1 MNGREDMSSNRI
13 ILTSHFCRKEE
24 NGITFLYSEVGGMK
38 ILNRTGSLVY
48 ELASKG
54 VSREAIVE
62 HVFQRYQGQNGI
74 SVQRVE
80 NDVNN
85 ILFALR
91 NMGFIIWEGVSMNQ
105 NTFSLAGEADYADLS
120 DFIKTEKQTKTII
133 RSYMYSYLAQYY
145 SVPAI
150 RTRSF
155 SAAEVYFI
163 ARDKKGTVSECIS
176 VAGLDNPIGTVLVTL
191 MIYSEEKI
199 VKQLFDFMIQYLNRL
214 GIVKLKI
221 LSNPEHT
228 PSASYDFIQS
238 LGFKKE
244 CTLKS
249 EFLGKD
255 VDINSI
261 FIQ

>member
-1 MNGREDMSSNRI
+1 MGDNGI
-13 ILTSHFCRKEE
+13 LLTSHFSRKEE
-24 NGITFLYSEVGGMK
+24 NGITFLYSETGGMK

-48 ELASKG
+48 WLVEKG
-54 VSREAIVE
+54 ASREEIVK
-62 HVFQRYQGQNGI
+62 HVFQKYQGQNGI

-91 NMGFIIWEGVSMNQ
+91 NMGFIIWEGIPMNQ
-105 NTFSLAGEADYADLS
+105 NTFSLAGEADYADIS
-120 DFIKTEKQTKTII
+120 EFIRTEKQPKTII
-133 RSYMYSYLAQYY
+133 QSYMYSYLAQYY

-163 ARDKKGTVSECIS
+163 ARNKNGNISECIS

-191 MIYSEEKI
+191 MIYSEEEG
-199 VKQLFDFMIQYLNRL
+199 VKQLFDFMKQYLYKQ

-228 PSASYDFIQS
+228 PAASLDFIQKI
-238 LGFKKE
+238 GFRRE
-244 CTLKS
+244 CTLKH
-249 EFLGKD
+249 EFLGND
-255 VDINSI
+255 VDINTI
-261 FIQ
+261 IMQ